1 MDEDKTIKIPSIREI
16 IYHWG
21 SGYDEYRWIFL
32 YESFLNMG
40 IFPQHAELF
49 TQHCYENGIMNSKAF
64 INWCQHFYNLGQ
76 PVETCIDNAISTIK
90 EQWRRAEKQKVVPTN
105 QNYPPSNAIQYAPN
119 QPAQIGLGPNGE
131 TLSRVMDPNVAG
143 VSFEQ
148 AQALN
153 YEKAKDNQ
161 KLSRRQKELDQ
172 DSDQDERKKE
182 RERRH
187 KRLINEEEERHA
199 EAMLKIKSNLAGS
212 QLAPFGAS
220 FGVENSNPND
230 YVQKFV
236 EEKHVV
242 REKRRRDSDDVV
254 LYMWDDEDCIYCQIT
269 QKRLSVELQSFWSEN
284 DIPNDSKIEQF
295 TKQIRYKLSLDLN
308 KSGLNIAD
316 GNQTFFPNGYFDIKS
331 GNFCPCDTVE
341 WFHNFCIPY
350 DYDENASNPDNF
362 DQILNQLFDGDETKI
377 KLAYQI
383 IGALISEVR
392 SLKEIYV
399 FQGVTNSGKTT
410 LASIILKLLD
420 KHERK
425 KLNSVTEITD
435 DALKK
440 LSKSVRVVCIK
451 DSGQEALKVNSVSYL
466 KNYAS
471 GDFEEDEIYFT
482 MLLQTNNPI
491 YSDKSG
497 NIEKALHD
505 RFLVLP
511 FAKDMK
517 TALGDTQ
524 VDPIQVFMDNH
535 FEKEKRGIVKKALG
549 ALHEV
554 MSSGK
559 RFVHRFPLNECIG
572 GTINVSRPERENT
585 SKELSTGIAKK
596 NELHKLIETCFDVID
611 LANFQANP
619 KECVKAQDLLE
630 IVKKKLP
637 VFGQASVNS
646 LGKNLNGMRV
656 ADKTIEKVESD
667 GKTYYNLR
675 QKT

>member
-1 MDEDKTIKIPSIREI
+1 MRMFGSVNELCDHLNDIYRKMGNKYIEKFMSEDLDRRLAIDLANACLEKKHTPEELVPYIQRLMVEGLDKISAYRSILYYLKEGNSLSYLKQFVNNAPS
-16 IYHWG
+16 
-21 SGYDEYRWIFL
+21 
-32 YESFLNMG
+32 
-40 IFPQHAELF
+40 
-49 TQHCYENGIMNSKAF
+49 CY
-64 INWCQHFYNLGQ
+64 
-76 PVETCIDNAISTIK
+76 
-90 EQWRRAEKQKVVPTN
+90 
-105 QNYPPSNAIQYAPN
+105 PSNAIQYAPN
-119 QPAQIGLGPNGE
+119 QPVQIGLGPNGE

-143 VSFEQ
+143 VSFKQ
-148 AQALN
+148 AQDLN
-153 YEKAKDNQ
+153 YKKRKD
-161 KLSRRQKELDQ
+161 DQ
-172 DSDQDERKKE
+172 D
-182 RERRH
+182 RRH
-187 KRLINEEEERHA
+187 KRLSNEEEERHFA
-199 EAMLKIKSNLAGS
+199 AMLEIKRNAHSISIQQSSIGS
-212 QLAPFGAS
+212 QIPQVETGSITEKLAP
-220 FGVENSNPND
+220 VD
-230 YVQKFV
+230 YAKKFV
-236 EEKHVV
+236 AEKHIV
-242 REKRRRDSDDVV
+242 REKKRRDTDDVV
-254 LYMWDDEDCIYCQIT
+254 LYMWDEEEHLYSKIS
-269 QKRLSVELQSFWSEN
+269 QKKLMATLKSFWPEN
-284 DIPNDSKIEQF
+284 LVDSNAAIERLAN
-295 TKQIRYKLSLDLN
+295 TIRYKLAPVLDNSELQ
-308 KSGLNIAD
+308 IAD

-331 GNFCPCDTVE
+331 GNFCPCDTSA

-362 DQILNQLFDGDETKI
+362 DQILSQLFDDDETKI

-440 LSKSVRVVCIK
+440 LSKSVRGVCIK

-466 KNYAS
+466 KSYAS

-524 VDPIQVFMDNH
+524 VDPIQDFLDNH
-535 FEKEKRGIVKKALG
+535 FEHEKCGIVKKALR

-554 MSSGK
+554 MANRK

-596 NELHKLIETCFDVID
+596 NELHKLIETCFDVVD
-611 LANFQANP
+611 FANFQANP